1 MLEAIKH
8 NMENIAGIAIYPIL
22 SLIIFFLFFLACTT
36 EILPDEKS
44 FSEIITLKY
53 NEEVSFKNS
62 SLKLKVT
69 NFQDSR
75 CPIDVQCIRAG
86 ELLATIVL
94 TDGSVS
100 QNLSVCLDGECSNQ
114 SNYYHSGDVVRVSNI
129 NYALEIVSFLP
140 QNAQEPKTVC

>member
-1 MLEAIKH
+1 MKLLV
-8 NMENIAGIAIYPIL
+8 GTVFL
-22 SLIIFFLFFLACTT
+22 LFFGACTT
-36 EILPDEKS
+36 EIAPSGSS
-44 FSEIITLKY
+44 FAEVFTLKY

-75 CPIDVQCIRAG
+75 CPADVQCIRAG

-94 TDGSVS
+94 TDGSTS

-114 SNYYHSGDVVRVSNI
+114 ANYYHSGDVVRLSNI

-140 QNAQEPKTVC
+140 QKSPKSGTIDLANYSCSLKVVTK